1 MGVLEHTLF
10 LALWKSKNKHCEK
23 QSSPCSVLHNFS
35 SVIVGVFP
43 SFTSRET
50 EEDIQMWQKN
60 PCRYEEEI
68 IAQNLSTSSVSIAK
82 THFCKR
88 LS

>member
-1 MGVLEHTLF
+1 
-10 LALWKSKNKHCEK
+10 LWKSKNKHCEK
-23 QSSPCSVLHNFS
+23 QSSPCSVLHSFS

-43 SFTSRET
+43 SFRSRVI
-50 EEDIQMWQKN
+50 EEDTHMWQMN

-68 IAQNLSTSSVSIAK
+68 IAQNLSTSKVSTAK